1 MAQAVRLL
9 NEYLIRTEKDEWH
22 TFILDVGA
30 TRSIDVTNH
39 WNIHEIFQEAPKC
52 IVECA
57 VI

>member
-39 WNIHEIFQEAPKC
+39 
-52 IVECA
+52 
-57 VI
+57 